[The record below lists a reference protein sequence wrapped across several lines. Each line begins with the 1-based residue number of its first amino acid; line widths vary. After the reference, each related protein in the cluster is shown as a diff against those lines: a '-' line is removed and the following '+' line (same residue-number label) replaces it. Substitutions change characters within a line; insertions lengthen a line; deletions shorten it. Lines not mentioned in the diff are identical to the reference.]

1 MLPNTLHEHNLYEVS
16 TPGRAEGCYLAEV
29 VSVNDPENLARV
41 QVVSLHADGITDH
54 RAPIWARVA
63 VPFAGNN
70 RGAFLLPT
78 VGDEVLI
85 NFLQGDPRFPI
96 VVGGLWHGSATPPE
110 TLSSDRIDRWS
121 IVGTAGTR
129 IAIVEASE
137 PTISFTTPGGVSG
150 ELKDT
155 GGGTIEFV
163 AAGTTITVNSQG
175 VSVQTP
181 SRVSVN
187 ASQVEV
193 TAGQVTVNA
202 ALSNFSGIVKCD
214 VLQATTVISSTY
226 TPGAGNV
233 W

>member
-1 MLPNTLHEHNLYEVS
+1 MISESLYETT
-16 TPGRAEGCYLAEV
+16 TPGRVEGCYLAEV

-41 QVVSLHADGITDH
+41 QVVSLHADSVSDH
-54 RAPIWARVA
+54 NAPIWARVA

-110 TLSSDRIDRWS
+110 TVSGDEIDRWS
-121 IVGTAGTR
+121 IVGRAGTR
-129 IAIVEASE
+129 IAIVESSE

-163 AAGTTITVNSQG
+163 AAGTTITVDIQG

-181 SRVSVN
+181 GKVAVS

-193 TAGQVTVNA
+193 NAGQVTVNA
-202 ALSNFSGIVKCD
+202 ALSRFSGIVTCD
-214 VLQATTVISSTY
+214 VLQASTVISSTY
-226 TPGAGNV
+226 SPGAGNV